1 MRFLGCYVGDLCH
14 VRNVRKIT
22 SHTFLLQ
29 AEQGW
34 HYNTEKY
41 REAITNEVQCKV
53 PLEDGWGKK
62 PFHNK
67 EKMRKEYHEYCPKSK
82 LNSIVFC
89 PKKIIKRKKDRKIQW
104 INDYFKNFEEK
115 SKKKKNKKIRGM
127 KKKKMS
133 KLNKIEKVKKT
144 KDKLNNKLNDINIKL
159 DDINIKLDDIKGSP
173 PVKKE

>member
-1 MRFLGCYVGDLCH
+1 M
-14 VRNVRKIT
+14 
-22 SHTFLLQ
+22 Q

-34 HYNTEKY
+34 VYNIEKY
-41 REAITNEVQCKV
+41 RKAITNEEQCKV
-53 PLEDGWGKK
+53 PLEDDWGKK
-62 PFHNK
+62 TFHDK

-89 PKKIIKRKKDRKIQW
+89 PKKIIKRKKDKKIQW

-127 KKKKMS
+127 KKKKKKMS
-133 KLNKIEKVKKT
+133 KSHKIEKVKKT

-159 DDINIKLDDIKGSP
+159 DDINIKLDDIKGRP
-173 PVKKE
+173 PVKKRVTLST

>member
-62 PFHNK
+62 PFHDK

-89 PKKIIKRKKDRKIQW
+89 PKKIIKRKKDKKIQW
-104 INDYFKNFEEK
+104 INDYFKNFG
-115 SKKKKNKKIRGM
+115 KKRKPGRKGNWKTGGNRKRKNFLPLGFRRPTAA
-127 KKKKMS
+127 
-133 KLNKIEKVKKT
+133 KT
-144 KDKLNNKLNDINIKL
+144 LAGSSG
-159 DDINIKLDDIKGSP
+159 DDQSRR
-173 PVKKE
+173 

>member
-62 PFHNK
+62 PFHDK

-89 PKKIIKRKKDRKIQW
+89 PKKIIKRKKDKKVQW
-104 INDYFKNFEEK
+104 INDYFKKFE
-115 SKKKKNKKIRGM
+115 KKIKNKHKEQNLPYSD
-127 KKKKMS
+127 S
-133 KLNKIEKVKKT
+133 KLTQPLPQYTVHRT
-144 KDKLNNKLNDINIKL
+144 LNRVISRTFLAQFGLVCIKL
-159 DDINIKLDDIKGSP
+159 PDLLSP
-173 PVKKE
+173 